1 MALIETFRR
10 QGDFL
15 FRYRSYLP
23 VLLILAGIGYYVYLL
38 ETKQYSYNAFY
49 FFACFVVSFI
59 GLVIR
64 AITIGYTPK
73 NTSGRN
79 TNEGQIADDINQTGL
94 YSACRHPLYLGN
106 FFMWLGAALLT
117 QHAWFILFFIGFYWI
132 YYERIMFAE
141 EQFLRKKF
149 GSTYT
154 NWADQTPAFIPSLRF
169 VQKPAYS
176 FSLRK
181 VLLREVNGLMNI
193 FIVFAVFDM
202 TLHYL
207 KTATY
212 GINHYFWL
220 VGIIISLVAYLVL
233 KYLSKQTNL
242 LQTEGRV

>member
-1 MALIETFRR
+1 MPLLEEFER
-10 QGDFL
+10 QGNFL
-15 FRYRSYLP
+15 FKYRGTIPLAVLALALWVFTTKESVRLITPAYFYLCFA
-23 VLLILAGIGYYVYLL
+23 VSVLGLLIRIYTVGH
-38 ETKQYSYNAFY
+38 
-49 FFACFVVSFI
+49 
-59 GLVIR
+59 
-64 AITIGYTPK
+64 TPK

-79 TNEGQIADDINQTGL
+79 TKGQLADELNTTGI
-94 YSACRHPLYLGN
+94 YSMVRHPLYLGN

-154 NWADQTPAFIPSLRF
+154 NWADHTPAFIPSLRF

-207 KTATY
+207 NTATY
-212 GINHYFWL
+212 CFNHYFWL